1 MPEFEP
7 TAEQERLIDDLVAH
21 YVANQG
27 PIKRFLESLHAHLSE
42 SDALTALTHSLKR
55 RMKSEKSLK
64 DKLIR
69 KLEKDVK
76 AGVEFHIN
84 KDNLSTEIT
93 DLGGYRILHL
103 HTRQMDDINKALV
116 QVLEEAQCTIVEGPK
131 ANVWDKETETYFQ
144 SIGITTEYN
153 PRLYSSVHYI
163 VCPHKSKAN
172 VRVEIQIRSLSEE
185 IWGEVDHK
193 FNYPHPIGSVACG
206 EQIKVLA
213 RVASSCT
220 RLVDSIFASVA
231 DFKNVGQREPQRAA
245 DVGRPA
251 TEPQPA
257 VLGVPESNTDEA
269 SQSGKEEEPAG

>member
-1 MPEFEP
+1 MAEFEP
-7 TAEQERLIDDLVAH
+7 TAEQEGLIDELVAH

-55 RMKSEKSLK
+55 RMKSQKSLK
-64 DKLIR
+64 DKLLR
-69 KLEKDVK
+69 KLEKDGK
-76 AGVEFHIN
+76 AGVPFHITQ
-84 KDNLSTEIT
+84 DNLFTEII

-103 HTRQMDDINKALV
+103 HTRQMNDINKALM

-144 SIGITTEYN
+144 SIGINTEYN
-153 PRLYSSVHYI
+153 PRMYSSVHY
-163 VCPHKSKAN
+163 VVSPHKSKAN

-193 FNYPHPIGSVACG
+193 FNYPHPIESVACG

-231 DFKNVGQREPQRAA
+231 DFKSEEQHAPPPADEVAHPAA
-245 DVGRPA
+245 
-251 TEPQPA
+251 EPQPA
-257 VLGVPESNTDEA
+257 VQADAVPEP
-269 SQSGKEEEPAG
+269 EPNR

>member
-1 MPEFEP
+1 MADVAL
-7 TAEQERLIDDLVAH
+7 TTEQERLIDELLD
-21 YVANQG
+21 YYEANQG
-27 PIKRFLESLHAHLSE
+27 PIKRFLESLHVHVSE
-42 SDALTALTHSLKR
+42 SDTLTGLIHSIKR
-55 RMKSEKSLK
+55 RMKSRKSLK

-69 KLEKDVK
+69 KFQNDVK

-84 KDNLSTEIT
+84 KDNLFTEIT

-103 HTRQMDDINKALV
+103 HTRQIADINKALL
-116 QVLEEAQCTIVEGPK
+116 QVLEEAQCTIIEGPK
-131 ANVWDKETETYFQ
+131 ANVWDKETETFFQ
-144 SIGITTEYN
+144 SIGISTEFN

-193 FNYPHPIGSVACG
+193 FNYPHAIESVACG

-220 RLVDSIFASVA
+220 RLVDSIFASYA
-231 DFKNVGQREPQRAA
+231 DFKKVKQLSAEATPSSEDEKSENSRGQGSE
-245 DVGRPA
+245 
-251 TEPQPA
+251 T
-257 VLGVPESNTDEA
+257 
-269 SQSGKEEEPAG
+269 